1 MFGIDFQNLYGVWFD
16 PSIIGS
22 SFLKDFGTLA
32 RTHCAGKVIHP
43 KSYKVSKES
52 RNFDAFGLIGSSG
65 QLTCLIFMET
75 KFSWG

>member
-32 RTHCAGKVIHP
+32 RTHCAGKVIYP
-43 KSYKVSKES
+43 KYYKQSNEYCPFAV
-52 RNFDAFGLIGSSG
+52 FGPVVPPGLSIVKNLKLS
-65 QLTCLIFMET
+65 
-75 KFSWG
+75 